1 MTNEYWNGLK
11 AISTHYGRETQRIKL
26 IEELGELVTALAK
39 DESFSDIAD
48 EIADVEVLLTQYKL
62 EYNAFAAVDRVKEMK
77 VRRQLDRIREECHE
91 QE

>member
-1 MTNEYWNGLK
+1 MTNDYWNGLK
-11 AISTHYGRETQRIKL
+11 AISGHYGRKTQRIKL

-62 EYNAFAAVDRVKEMK
+62 DYNAFTAVDRVKEMK
-77 VRRQLDRIREECHE
+77 VRRQLDRIREEANG
-91 QE
+91 